1 MYDLKSDPGELA
13 NLARSTEHA
22 STMERLRTELGALM
36 AAAGL
41 TPQTD
46 KMPLDEGIKKELPA
60 QNIR

>member
-1 MYDLKSDPGELA
+1 
-13 NLARSTEHA
+13 
-22 STMERLRTELGALM
+22 MERLRTEFGALM
-36 AAAGL
+36 AATGL